1 MRGRRLQRLVV
12 LRIHILHKVINVSV
26 NALVRLKMTFSSPT
40 NHTNTRREF
49 VIITASIS
57 LSASFL
63 RSRGLGVAFSVN
75 RSSRA
80 SSLYSRRDHRTRST
94 GVVKGVSR
102 SIHMSP
108 ALSNV
113 DGNDGKK
120 KKRVILCNRNDLRVN
135 DNLTLKEALTFC
147 SESGELCELV
157 PTYIFDPRW
166 FLSDDAF
173 DRSDQKR
180 REKRYAERVV

>member
-1 MRGRRLQRLVV
+1 M
-12 LRIHILHKVINVSV
+12 
-26 NALVRLKMTFSSPT
+26 
-40 NHTNTRREF
+40 
-49 VIITASIS
+49 
-57 LSASFL
+57 
-63 RSRGLGVAFSVN
+63 AFSVK

-80 SSLYSRRDHRTRST
+80 SSLYSRREHRTRST

-102 SIHMSP
+102 SSHMSP
-108 ALSNV
+108 ASSNV
-113 DGNDGKK
+113 DDGKTKK
-120 KKRVILCNRNDLRVN
+120 KKRVILWHRNDLRVH

-147 SESGELCELV
+147 SESSELCELV

>member
-1 MRGRRLQRLVV
+1 M
-12 LRIHILHKVINVSV
+12 
-26 NALVRLKMTFSSPT
+26 
-40 NHTNTRREF
+40 
-49 VIITASIS
+49 
-57 LSASFL
+57 
-63 RSRGLGVAFSVN
+63 AFSVK
-75 RSSRA
+75 RSSCA
-80 SSLYSRRDHRTRST
+80 SSLYSRREHRTRST

-108 ALSNV
+108 AVSNV
-113 DGNDGKK
+113 DDGKTTK
-120 KKRVILCNRNDLRVN
+120 KKRVILWHRNDLRVR

-147 SESGELCELV
+147 SESSELCELV